1 MKDIDKT
8 TENSV
13 ETKKETPMF
22 KRVVALIGVVLL
34 VGMYIVLLVQALF
47 GAPGTETTF
56 IACVAATIAVQIAI
70 WLILWVYT
78 TLTGKTTVASPN
90 PYGDKEKD

>member
-34 VGMYIVLLVQALF
+34 VGMYIALLVQALF
-47 GAPGTETTF
+47 GAPGTEATF
-56 IACVAATIAVQIAI
+56 IACVAATIAVPIAI